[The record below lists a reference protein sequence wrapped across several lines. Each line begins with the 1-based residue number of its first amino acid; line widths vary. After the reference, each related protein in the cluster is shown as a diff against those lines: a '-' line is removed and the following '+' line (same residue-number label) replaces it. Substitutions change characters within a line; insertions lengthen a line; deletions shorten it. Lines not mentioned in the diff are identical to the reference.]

1 MTGVCQR
8 VMEYTK
14 ASKWPVLDENGTHV
28 GDIIRQHGSTL
39 WSLQRRGMDRP
50 FKRNIHTLE
59 AAKSL
64 AAAYPKVWAGKNF
77 NLRRSSLDTALWLV
91 FFVGLTQ
98 LLMEVT
104 Q

>member
-1 MTGVCQR
+1 MTEGCQR

-14 ASKWPVLDENGTHV
+14 TSKWPVLDENGTHV

-50 FKRNIHTLE
+50 FKRNIYTLE

-64 AAAYPKVWAGKNF
+64 AAAYPEVLAGKNF
-77 NLRRSSLDTALWLV
+77 NLRQSALHTAIWVAILAGMLGV
-91 FFVGLTQ
+91 LNVAIG
-98 LLMEVT
+98 
-104 Q
+104 

>member
-1 MTGVCQR
+1 MCHR

-14 ASKWPVLDENGTHV
+14 ASKWPVLDENGAHV
-28 GDIIRQHGSTL
+28 GDIIRQRGSTL

-64 AAAYPKVWAGKNF
+64 AAAYPQVWTGNNF
-77 NLRRSSLDTALWLV
+77 NLRQSALHTAIWV
-91 FFVGLTQ
+91 AVIATFSVAFQ
-98 LLMEVT
+98 LLG
-104 Q
+104 

>member
-1 MTGVCQR
+1 
-8 VMEYTK
+8 MEYTK
-14 ASKWPVLDENGTHV
+14 ASKWPVLDENGAHV

-77 NLRRSSLDTALWLV
+77 NLRQSALHTAIWIAILAGMLGV
-91 FFVGLTQ
+91 LNVAIG
-98 LLMEVT
+98 
-104 Q
+104 

>member
-1 MTGVCQR
+1 MN
-8 VMEYTK
+8 EYTT

-39 WSLQRRGMDRP
+39 CSLQRRGMDRP

-64 AAAYPKVWAGKNF
+64 AAAYPQVWGGKDFDLRQSALHAAIWITMLAGMLGVLNV
-77 NLRRSSLDTALWLV
+77 AI
-91 FFVGLTQ
+91 G
-98 LLMEVT
+98 
-104 Q
+104 

>member
-1 MTGVCQR
+1 MG
-8 VMEYTK
+8 YTTP
-14 ASKWPVLDENGTHV
+14 SKWQVLDENGTHV
-28 GDIIRQHGSTL
+28 GDIVRQKGSTL

-50 FKRNIHTLE
+50 FKRNIHTLD

-77 NLRRSSLDTALWLV
+77 NLRRSSLDAASWTI
-91 FFVGLTQ
+91 FIVGVMY
-98 LLMEVT
+98 LLMHLA

>member
-1 MTGVCQR
+1 M
-8 VMEYTK
+8 
-14 ASKWPVLDENGTHV
+14 SKPHTTPSKRSVLDGNGTHV

-77 NLRRSSLDTALWLV
+77 NLRQSALHTAIWIAILAGMLGV
-91 FFVGLTQ
+91 LNVAIG
-98 LLMEVT
+98 
-104 Q
+104 